1 MSTNEQA
8 AVTTTTE
15 RPEMNPDDLLVVNDV
30 KKYFPITRG
39 IIFQKQIAA
48 VQAVDGVS
56 FTVARG
62 ETLGIVGESG
72 CGKSTLARCL
82 VRLLTPQAGRI
93 VYDGLDVLSLE
104 EAKQRGY
111 SRRVQMVFQDPY
123 SSLNPRMAVGQMLA
137 EAIRFHGLRQG
148 AGVEQRIGE
157 LLDLVRLP
165 TDAKT
170 RYPHEF

>member
-1 MSTNEQA
+1 M
-8 AVTTTTE
+8 
-15 RPEMNPDDLLVVNDV
+15 
-30 KKYFPITRG
+30 
-39 IIFQKQIAA
+39 
-48 VQAVDGVS
+48 
-56 FTVARG
+56 
-62 ETLGIVGESG
+62 
-72 CGKSTLARCL
+72 ARCL

-123 SSLNPRMAVGQMLA
+123 SSLNPRMTVGQMLA

-148 AGVEQRIGE
+148 AGGRTQRIGE

-165 TDAKT
+165 ADADD
-170 RYPHEF
+170 PLSP